1 MCYKTEEKA
10 NFVPDKPGTFQKG
23 LLFLARSGHVHFNRE
38 KPIPRREGGALGV
51 PPVTEVLDF
60 DDLGRAIRQHGLR
73 NHHSYLDLDY
83 VYWRS
88 HETKSLFPGAKQCTC
103 PVKSRKSYSLYQ
115 WRKGEF

>member
-38 KPIPRREGGALGV
+38 KPILRREGGALGV

-73 NHHSYLDLDY
+73 NHHSK
-83 VYWRS
+83 RS
-88 HETKSLFPGAKQCTC
+88 GLRLLEESRTKNAL
-103 PVKSRKSYSLYQ
+103 SRC
-115 WRKGEF
+115 